1 MRSFV
6 RSAEQYL
13 ILYTLYT
20 TTFLENSSN
29 NQIYIQVIM
38 ISLFLCLHS
47 KYIYVCTI
55 YFTSP
60 SFNNKRR
67 DTYWQTYFYVVRTFL
82 KNFLRVL
89 RTQKNTT
96 LMLVRTKTCANGSIT
111 LRSWFL
117 KPFFPL
123 L

>member
-1 MRSFV
+1 MIVLSI
-6 RSAEQYL
+6 SPTSISYL
-13 ILYTLYT
+13 AKIG
-20 TTFLENSSN
+20 
-29 NQIYIQVIM
+29 
-38 ISLFLCLHS
+38 
-47 KYIYVCTI
+47 
-55 YFTSP
+55 P
-60 SFNNKRR
+60 SFDNKCP

-96 LMLVRTKTCANGSIT
+96 LMLVGTETCTNGSIT